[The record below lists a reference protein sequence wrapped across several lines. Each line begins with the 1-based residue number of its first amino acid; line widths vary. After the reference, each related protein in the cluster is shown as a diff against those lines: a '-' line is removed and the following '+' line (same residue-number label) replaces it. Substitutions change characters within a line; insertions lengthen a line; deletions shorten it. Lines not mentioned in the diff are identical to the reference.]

1 MLYSVTA
8 TDVRAVLGVS
18 ITEIPDSVLALTM
31 FDNLVSLELEDI
43 SLTLATDYTT
53 VNAIVSK
60 TAADLR
66 FLKVVTLYTTYLY
79 ANLCLEQLPLFAV
92 QTLTDG
98 RASFTRQSDP
108 YESVKVGIAGML
120 SSLKVRLLSAYAA
133 LYPATTLPV
142 TAATFT
148 STLST
153 GLAIDPVT
161 NA

>member
-43 SLTLATDYTT
+43 SLTLATDYAT

-60 TAADLR
+60 TAADTR

-79 ANLCLEQLPLFAV
+79 ANMCLEQLPLFAV

-108 YESVKVGIAGML
+108 YESVKIGIAGML
-120 SSLKVRLLSAYAA
+120 SSLKARLLSAYAA
-133 LYPATTLPV
+133 LYPATILPV

-153 GLAIDPVT
+153 GLAVDPVT

>member
-18 ITEIPDSVLALTM
+18 ATEIPDATLALTL

-43 SLTLATDYTT
+43 SLDLATDYAT

-66 FLKVVTLYTTYLY
+66 FLKVVALYATYLY
-79 ANLCLEQLPLFAV
+79 ANFCLEQLPLFAV

-98 RASFTRQSDP
+98 RASFTRQSEP
-108 YESVKVGIAGML
+108 YESVKLGIAGML

-133 LYPATTLPV
+133 LYPNATLPATV
-142 TAATFT
+142 ETFT

-153 GLAIDPVT
+153 GLATDPVT
-161 NA
+161 GS

>member
-18 ITEIPDSVLALTM
+18 ITEIPDATLALTM

-43 SLTLATDYTT
+43 STDLAADYAT

-60 TAADLR
+60 TAADTR
-66 FLKVVTLYTTYLY
+66 FLKIVTLYSTYLY
-79 ANLCLEQLPLFAV
+79 AKLCLQQLPLFAV
-92 QTLTDG
+92 QSLTDG
-98 RASFTRQSDP
+98 RASFTRQADP
-108 YESVKVGIAGML
+108 YESVRVGINGML
-120 SSLKVRLLSAYAA
+120 ASLKARLLSAYGV
-133 LYPATTLPV
+133 LYPSTTLP
-142 TAATFT
+142 TAAVTFT

-153 GLAIDPVT
+153 GLAVDPVT

>member
-8 TDVRAVLGVS
+8 SDVRAVLGVS
-18 ITEIPDSVLALTM
+18 ITEIPDATLALAM

-43 SLTLATDYTT
+43 SVDLAADYAT

-79 ANLCLEQLPLFAV
+79 AARCLEQLPLFAV
-92 QTLTDG
+92 QSLTDG

-108 YESVKVGIAGML
+108 YESVKIGIAGML
-120 SSLKVRLLSAYAA
+120 SSLKARLLSAYAA
-133 LYPATTLPV
+133 LYPNTTLPGV
-142 TAATFT
+142 AGTFT

-153 GLAIDPVT
+153 GLAVDPVT

>member
-60 TAADLR
+60 TAADTR

-79 ANLCLEQLPLFAV
+79 ANMCLEQLPLFAV

-108 YESVKVGIAGML
+108 YESVKIGIAGML
-120 SSLKVRLLSAYAA
+120 SSLKARLLSAYGV
-133 LYPATTLPV
+133 LYPSTTLPV
-142 TAATFT
+142 VTGTFT

-153 GLAIDPVT
+153 GLAVDPVT
-161 NA
+161 NS

>member
-60 TAADLR
+60 TAADTR

-153 GLAIDPVT
+153 GLAVDPVT

>member
-18 ITEIPDSVLALTM
+18 ITEIPDATLALTM

-43 SLTLATDYTT
+43 STDLAANYAT

-60 TAADLR
+60 TAADTR

-79 ANLCLEQLPLFAV
+79 AKLCLQQLPLFAV
-92 QTLTDG
+92 QSLTDG

-108 YESVKVGIAGML
+108 YESVRVGIAGML
-120 SSLKVRLLSAYAA
+120 ASLKARLLSAYGV
-133 LYPATTLPV
+133 LYPSTTLP
-142 TAATFT
+142 TAAVTFT

-153 GLAIDPVT
+153 GLAVDPVT
-161 NA
+161 GA

>member
-18 ITEIPDSVLALTM
+18 ITEIPDATLALTM

-60 TAADLR
+60 TAADTR

>member
-18 ITEIPDSVLALTM
+18 ITEIPDVILTLTM

-43 SLTLATDYTT
+43 STDLAANYTT

-60 TAADLR
+60 TAADTR
-66 FLKVVTLYTTYLY
+66 FLKIVTLYSTYLY
-79 ANLCLEQLPLFAV
+79 AKLCLQQLPLFAV
-92 QTLTDG
+92 QSLTDG
-98 RASFTRQSDP
+98 RASFTRQADP
-108 YESVKVGIAGML
+108 YESVKIGIAGML
-120 SSLKVRLLSAYAA
+120 SSLKARLLSAYGV
-133 LYPATTLPV
+133 LYPSTTLP
-142 TAATFT
+142 TAAVTFT

-153 GLAIDPVT
+153 GLAVDPVT

>member
-60 TAADLR
+60 TAADTR
-66 FLKVVTLYTTYLY
+66 FLKVVTLYATYLY
-79 ANLCLEQLPLFAV
+79 ANLCLEQLPLFAA

-153 GLAIDPVT
+153 GLAVDPVT